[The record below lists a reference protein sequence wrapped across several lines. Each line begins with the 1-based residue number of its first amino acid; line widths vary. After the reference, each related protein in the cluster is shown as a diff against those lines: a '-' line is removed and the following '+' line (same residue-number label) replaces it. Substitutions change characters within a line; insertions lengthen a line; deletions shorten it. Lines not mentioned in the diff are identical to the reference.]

1 MQYYSGNKNID
12 DKIQYLGQKQYDE
25 AASFGDV
32 FEQSIKIK
40 AASVDDIV
48 DEIGER
54 YKALKHTQ
62 REFDFLKR
70 GVEAKINETLCF
82 GYSAGPM
89 ISRRTDFEKKLC
101 DLDLSLMKEEQV
113 AKKDISVLKKELR
126 ERVELYKEERYGIDF
141 LGGNY
146 GIE

>member
-1 MQYYSGNKNID
+1 MDYYTNRKGSDEK
-12 DKIQYLGQKQYDE
+12 YLGQKAYDQ
-25 AASFGDV
+25 AAGFGDV
-32 FEQSIKIK
+32 FEQSAKIK

-48 DEIGER
+48 SEIGER
-54 YKALKHTQ
+54 YKALEHTKK
-62 REFDFLKR
+62 EFNFLKS

-89 ISRRTDFEKKLC
+89 IKRRTDFEKKLC
-101 DLDLSLMKEEQV
+101 DLDLSLMKEKNI
-113 AKKDISVLKKELR
+113 AMKDISILKKELR
-126 ERVELYKEERYGIDF
+126 YRLESYKEEKYGLDF